1 MAVLKKITQKLND
14 EYPSCSCTMMGQAN
28 VDTVELDELQLL
40 NNLNEFEFRNNQKP
54 IQYIVIQDL
63 LQP

>member
-1 MAVLKKITQKLND
+1 MIQYGCIEKITQKLND

-40 NNLNEFEFRNNQKP
+40 NNLNEFEFRNNQKS
-54 IQYIVIQDL
+54 IQYIVIQDV
-63 LQP
+63 